1 MCGAPRCP
9 SRAGRARGGAV
20 SRVGCAR
27 GGCGG
32 PVSPQH
38 AVPANRPLRQPR
50 VHRDTPI
57 PSPRGRGIPLP
68 RGRRVP
74 DPPPPPPQAQPA
86 AARPPCRWDTPRP
99 AGRRGP
105 RTFAASTTSER
116 SWAREWQVAPGTGR
130 AAPAAG
136 WLPSPWH
143 LLADGAAW
151 NSASSNIGPGRGP
164 RGAARTGIGRGHR
177 DERGMGARG
186 AWGRAGGRGTA
197 RAVLAAA
204 VPVGPGG
211 AAWWGPVLLR
221 RRKAL
226 RADYRVNYSRA

>member
-1 MCGAPRCP
+1 MVGLCHAWGARAGAAAARYPRSTPSPPTVPSVSRGYTAIPP
-9 SRAGRARGGAV
+9 SRRPADAASRCHADAV
-20 SRVGCAR
+20 S
-27 GGCGG
+27 
-32 PVSPQH
+32 
-38 AVPANRPLRQPR
+38 L
-50 VHRDTPI
+50 T
-57 PSPRGRGIPLP
+57 
-68 RGRRVP
+68 
-74 DPPPPPPQAQPA
+74 PPPPPPQAQPA

-197 RAVLAAA
+197 RAALAAA